1 MPGKD
6 CSVTHADRAPSGMRL
21 SFASCEVTFNRM
33 GNVLLRAT
41 TRLVGMALIVSQTAF
56 AAGRAKPVVT
66 YTSPCTCEGNHG
78 VSRWAAK
85 TDLAEP
91 PGGSAN
97 IKSIAPSQMSAWQGI
112 GGGVTQRSRR
122 LIAEEN
128 WFSVTGRVETVR
140 IEDDGD
146 LHIVLRNADAQ
157 HGGIVVELP
166 LGPRWCEMRKTVFS
180 WTDAHFPV
188 SPGKSDKFALAQHP
202 IVTVLGKAFYDIDHS
217 GNDTR
222 SNRRNYD
229 PSLAVWEIHPVM
241 RLAVG
246 NAAPP
251 ASVTAAAPTPPISES
266 TPASVA
272 PPPATIPQP
281 TAAPEQFVTITQPVT
296 VEIPHGTTVLQPG
309 IRLPILSRDSQS
321 VDVRYLDARYAIPI
335 SSTNLK

>member
-1 MPGKD
+1 
-6 CSVTHADRAPSGMRL
+6 
-21 SFASCEVTFNRM
+21 M
-33 GNVLLRAT
+33 GNSLLRPT
-41 TRLVGMALIVSQTAF
+41 PALIGLALIICHTAF
-56 AAGRAKPVVT
+56 STTSAKAVGT
-66 YTSPCTCEGNHG
+66 FTSPCTCESNHG

-91 PGGSAN
+91 PPGSAN
-97 IKSIAPSQMSAWQGI
+97 IKPITPSQMSAWQGI

-128 WFSVTGRVETVR
+128 WFSVTGRIEKVR

-146 LHIVLRNADAQ
+146 LHIELRNADAQ

-180 WTDAHFPV
+180 WTNARFPI
-188 SPGKSDKFALAQHP
+188 SPGREDKFALVQHP
-202 IVTVLGKAFYDIDHS
+202 IVTVIGKAFYDIDHS

-241 RLAVG
+241 RLAIG

-251 ASVTAAAPTPPISES
+251 ISVTAAAPAPPISAPTAEV
-266 TPASVA
+266 AA
-272 PPPATIPQP
+272 PPPVPSPPLVTFSPLV
-281 TAAPEQFVTITQPVT
+281 APEQFVTIT
-296 VEIPHGTTVLQPG
+296 
-309 IRLPILSRDSQS
+309 
-321 VDVRYLDARYAIPI
+321 
-335 SSTNLK
+335 K